1 MNNGIVDLTALPK
14 SSGELPSKGVAGH
27 SSLVLPRA
35 PLPLNLVPNGS
46 NRNGPLN
53 GGGDGKIDLTRDGL
67 AQTTM
72 ASVEVVRGLGSATGK
87 KGLMAILQRRKTIG
101 SGSGSAG
108 EGGRREDVGY
118 SGGKGSVLGFTN
130 YRRPPDY
137 IPSGSVLVQV
147 WAVGVDGIDGRLI
160 GVKMVNVESAVVPS
174 ESQGAV
180 RTEESLDE
188 SGARHEDMAER
199 SEAKNKQAKKSG
211 LGRGLSLRE
220 RLQRS
225 VTLGRSAGKEFL
237 QQQRQERS
245 LQKQQQQQQQLTS
258 NSSIH
263 LPSEKYSS
271 SSNAFSMA
279 MPDIGLIPGRS
290 FVGRVVECG
299 WEVREDVFR
308 KGDWVAGLL
317 NIKKVSTTLLGADE
331 HVA

>member
-1 MNNGIVDLTALPK
+1 MNNGIVDLTALPQ

-35 PLPLNLVPNGS
+35 PPPLNLVPNGN
-46 NRNGPLN
+46 NRNGHVN
-53 GGGDGKIDLTRDGL
+53 GDGKIDLTRDGL

-87 KGLMAILQRRKTIG
+87 KGLMGMLQRRKTTG
-101 SGSGSAG
+101 SGSGHV
-108 EGGRREDVGY
+108 GGGGKREDVGY
-118 SGGKGSVLGFTN
+118 GGGKGSVLGFTN
-130 YRRPPDY
+130 YRRPPEY
-137 IPSGSVLVQV
+137 VPSGSILVQV

-160 GVKMVNVESAVVPS
+160 GVKLVNAEGAAGSPVETQAAGRS
-174 ESQGAV
+174 
-180 RTEESLDE
+180 EESLDE
-188 SGARHEDMAER
+188 SRGRHEDMVEG
-199 SEAKNKQAKKSG
+199 SEAKKKPAKKSG

-245 LQKQQQQQQQLTS
+245 LQKQQQQQQQQQLAS
-258 NSSIH
+258 DSSLQ
-263 LPSEKYSS
+263 LPLEKSS
-271 SSNAFSMA
+271 PASGASGML

-299 WEVREDVFR
+299 WEVREDVLR

-317 NIKKVSTTLLGADE
+317 NIKKASAPLERRST
-331 HVA
+331 